1 MKQSITLKK
10 ILNYIRRYWF
20 MVALSIF
27 LAAVTVVLTLYI
39 PILTG
44 DAVDLIVAKGLVDM
58 AGILSIM
65 KKIAVV
71 MVITALSQWVMNT
84 CNNYITYHV
93 IKDIRQDAFHK
104 L

>member
-1 MKQSITLKK
+1 MKQSVTIKK

-44 DAVDLIVAKGLVDM
+44 DAVDLIVEKGLVDM
-58 AGILSIM
+58 AGVLSIM

-71 MVITALSQWVMNT
+71 MVMLGKRYERAHI
-84 CNNYITYHV
+84 HP
-93 IKDIRQDAFHK
+93 
-104 L
+104 